1 MEKTINHV
9 KKTFEKKAPEIEE
22 KLIRLQNNLDAKSY
36 TLEEIT
42 AQIERD
48 VNNDIITKSRA
59 ELIEKQLRKELEE
72 IGVAETYVISGTEV
86 KYTCEAEL
94 IKKPIEIT
102 FTLEDLGD
110 NKYKFKYGDS
120 FDFATVEVKG
130 NTLSYEVGE
139 EEPTK
144 MIFKRQK

>member
-1 MEKTINHV
+1 M
-9 KKTFEKKAPEIEE
+9 KKTGKIILAVITAGVLSLSGCGNGDSIEGTWVLTEEIEADGN
-22 KLIRLQNNLDAKSY
+22 KIDS
-36 TLEEIT
+36 
-42 AQIERD
+42 
-48 VNNDIITKSRA
+48 
-59 ELIEKQLRKELEE
+59 KELEE

-102 FTLEDLGD
+102 FTLEELGD
-110 NKYKFKYGDS
+110 NKYKFKYGDG